1 MSNQRS
7 YYQPKFLR
15 ETQLGLVVY
24 GGVSLAIYTHGV
36 CQEFYHAVRGRGIYK
51 LVKALTDADLVVDA
65 ISGSSAGGIN
75 GILLGYAIANSN
87 ERETVDFSSF
97 AKVWRNSGD
106 LLKLLQKPSL
116 LKSQV
121 AGASANSESFYQ
133 RGLLAALTQGI
144 EHKLPRS
151 PQEWFSPTK
160 ELDLAIAGT
169 NYFGR
174 VDHTFMEHQSHPR
187 SKNHHAL
194 FRLKHR
200 QGRKEPFNPYYYD
213 PALPRTPEDTYQA
226 IVKLCQITAGTPVI
240 FPLVEVDV
248 ENRHNLVDRQL
259 VIWGKLAKNQAPVA
273 TRQDKLYFLDGGL
286 LDNTPLTCLM
296 KEAYHR
302 LPSRSSQRK
311 LFYIDPNPEH
321 INDGLKSARK
331 NQSRIDRNLQA
342 AVLSIPI
349 HQSITNDLRTI
360 HEHNHKVRRYQ
371 TLIDRAEVA
380 IESQQLLESSDDHSP
395 KPSPSLLVGQTL
407 SSRQRGASAC
417 EERNSQHTQSQI
429 YLRGRLFDFRDRN
442 LPLLLSPDAGSQNTQ
457 YSAVL
462 DKIDQILASKF
473 SGQDRHHYHK
483 LLDRF
488 ESQVIDLDVEY
499 SIRQHFYLVD
509 RVGELLALNLAGDNR
524 QCLEYLLKQ
533 LGCNIKLLEVIR
545 SSVEL
550 LLGDR
555 AVSNYFY
562 YLLNQESNDR
572 RLRALLYELIFR
584 LHRFLFDENRFK
596 TFVPN
601 DSSGSNLETIPVYFW
616 LDLPELAADNHPPG
630 EVLCEREHQPD
641 RWLSQTRIS
650 SIFAQLKQRIVELQQ
665 SANLHQL
672 IWADRQLEYDN
683 DCNRSFPSILKQIDR
698 AAQVIITKSGSK
710 YTEQL
715 LRQWHT
721 FEVLDR
727 ELYPFEYLT
736 SLSEKEII
744 NPICISPEN
753 AQLGIGKGKNTEQ
766 KLGGNKLYN
775 IGGFFKKSWRSN
787 DLLWGR
793 LDGLNRILEGVVT
806 PKSVANFASF
816 IEREASQTNFS
827 QAQYLDWLIT
837 ESLPH
842 LVGKERQNIS
852 THLTYLAQPGVRI
865 DRVELQQIL
874 ADIVLAGQREIL
886 TSDVHS
892 AIEGMDEQQGW
903 WRLPGDSQPML
914 DRRISS
920 TSDFPTSHPSNIGR
934 IVHQSLTSLATQQQ
948 NFFQHQYRIG
958 VDKLWENMPLVTLIN
973 VCTKIVLV
981 LRNLLVQAFRTS
993 ATSKTLRHPVYHFL
1007 DGMLQSIYWWLQGG
1021 SIKLGAVH
1029 RRPRI
1034 ILFQLLGATTAIGGI
1049 VLAILLS
1056 PLWLLVS
1063 FPGAIAC
1070 WFLQTMRLKRL
1081 TGVKPSPFL
1090 PQSRE
1095 R

>member
-24 GGVSLAIYTHGV
+24 GGVSLAIYTHGI
-36 CQEFYHAVRGRGIYK
+36 CQEFYHAVRGRGVYK
-51 LVKALTDADLVVDA
+51 LLKALTDADLVVDV

-87 ERETVDFSSF
+87 DREIVDFSSF

-106 LLKLLQKPSL
+106 LLKLLRKPSL

-121 AGASANSESFYQ
+121 ASANANSESFYQ
-133 RGLLAALTQGI
+133 RGLLATLIKGI
-144 EHKLPRS
+144 EYKLPRS
-151 PQEWFSPTK
+151 PQEWFSHTR

-174 VDHTFMEHQSHPR
+174 VDRTLTENPTNLR
-187 SKNHHAL
+187 SKNHRAM

-200 QGRKEPFNPYYYD
+200 QGRKEPFNPYYHD
-213 PALPRTPEDTYQA
+213 PELARTPQDTYQA
-226 IVKLCQITAGTPVI
+226 LVKLCQITAGTPVI
-240 FPLVEVDV
+240 FPLVEVDLDDCQ
-248 ENRHNLVDRQL
+248 NLVDRQL
-259 VIWGKLAKNQAPVA
+259 VIWGKLTKYCAPVQ
-273 TRQDKLYFLDGGL
+273 TDRQDKLYFLDGGL

-296 KEAYHR
+296 KEAYYR

-311 LFYIDPNPEH
+311 LFYIDPNPEQ
-321 INDGLKSARK
+321 INDGLPLAKK
-331 NQSRIDRNLQA
+331 NQSRMDRILQA

-349 HQSITNDLRTI
+349 HQSITNDLQTI
-360 HEHNHKVRRYQ
+360 QEHNHKVRRYQ
-371 TLIDRAEVA
+371 TLIDQAEVA
-380 IESQQLLESSDDHSP
+380 IESQQLLESSD
-395 KPSPSLLVGQTL
+395 
-407 SSRQRGASAC
+407 R
-417 EERNSQHTQSQI
+417 TQSQI

-442 LPLLLSPDAGSQNTQ
+442 LPLLLDPDPGSQNTQ

-462 DKIDQILASKF
+462 DKIDQILSSKF

-499 SIRQHFYLVD
+499 SIRQHFYLVERISD
-509 RVGELLALNLAGDNR
+509 LVALDLEGNTR
-524 QCLEYLLKQ
+524 QQLEYLSKQ
-533 LGCNIKLLEVIR
+533 LSCSIKLLEVIR
-545 SSVEL
+545 SSVKL
-550 LLGDR
+550 LLSDR

-584 LHRFLFDENRFK
+584 LHRFLFDGNRFK

-601 DSSGSNLETIPVYFW
+601 DRSGANLETIPVYFW
-616 LDLPELAADNHPPG
+616 LDLPELAADSD
-630 EVLCEREHQPD
+630 RE

-683 DCNRSFPSILKQIDR
+683 NSNQSFPSILKQIDR
-698 AAQVIITKSGSK
+698 AAQVIISKSATE

-715 LRQWHT
+715 LKQWHT

-736 SLSEKEII
+736 SLNEKEII
-744 NPICISPEN
+744 NPICISPDH
-753 AQLGIGKGKNTEQ
+753 AQLGIGKGKNTQE

-775 IGGFFKKSWRSN
+775 IGGLFKKSWRSN

-793 LDGLNRILEGVVT
+793 LDGLNRILEGVIT
-806 PKSVANFASF
+806 PKSITNFAGF
-816 IEREASQTNFS
+816 IEREAGQTNCS
-827 QAQYLDWLIT
+827 QSEYLDWLIT

-842 LVGKERQNIS
+842 LAGKERQVIS
-852 THLTYLAQPGVRI
+852 THLTYLAQPGLRI
-865 DRVELQQIL
+865 DRIELRKII
-874 ADIVLAGQREIL
+874 ADIVFAGQREIL

-892 AIEGMDEQQGW
+892 VIEGMDEQQGW
-903 WRLPGDSQPML
+903 WRLTGDSQPML
-914 DRRISS
+914 DRQISN
-920 TSDFPTSHPSNIGR
+920 TIDFPTSHPSNIGR

-948 NFFQHQYRIG
+948 NFFQNQYRIS

-981 LRNLLVQAFRTS
+981 LRNLLAQAFRTS
-993 ATSKTLRHPVYHFL
+993 ATGKTLRHPVYHLL
-1007 DGMLQSIYWWLQGG
+1007 DGILQSIYWWLQGG

-1034 ILFQLLGATTAIGGI
+1034 ILFQFLGATTAIGGI
-1049 VLAILLS
+1049 ILAILLS
-1056 PLWLLVS
+1056 PFWLLLS
-1063 FPGAIAC
+1063 LPGAIAC

-1081 TGVKPSPFL
+1081 TGTKASPFL
-1090 PQSRE
+1090 SQSRE
-1095 R
+1095 N